1 MSACCFVPCS
11 LWRILCGD
19 SCDIW
24 NNLTSPWQE
33 QLADLRHINGLP
45 NVRRLQEII
54 EENADAGTQTI
65 IELNSHELSQCS
77 DHAFLIIV
85 SLCAMPGDG
94 ACCDSDY
101 DACVAISDVSIFR
114 SDMTPTLSPRPML
127 VSEPPL
133 RDQHC
138 LVITE
143 CSLSLPRLQRWGK
156 NV

>member
-1 MSACCFVPCS
+1 MLIVA
-11 LWRILCGD
+11 LILCGD

-33 QLADLRHINGLP
+33 QLADP
-45 NVRRLQEII
+45 RRKWIAKCKMQEII
-54 EENADAGTQTI
+54 EENESCTSQFGLDTP
-65 IELNSHELSQCS
+65 ELLQCS

-85 SLCAMPGDG
+85 SLGAMPMHGPFS

-114 SDMTPTLSPRPML
+114 SDMTLTLSPHML

-133 RDQHC
+133 RHQHC
-138 LVITE
+138 LVIAE
-143 CSLSLPRLQRWGK
+143 CRLSLPRLGK

>member
-1 MSACCFVPCS
+1 MRA
-11 LWRILCGD
+11 
-19 SCDIW
+19 
-24 NNLTSPWQE
+24 
-33 QLADLRHINGLP
+33 
-45 NVRRLQEII
+45 
-54 EENADAGTQTI
+54 AGCRNSDYN

-143 CSLSLPRLQRWGK
+143 CSLSLPRLQH
-156 NV
+156 